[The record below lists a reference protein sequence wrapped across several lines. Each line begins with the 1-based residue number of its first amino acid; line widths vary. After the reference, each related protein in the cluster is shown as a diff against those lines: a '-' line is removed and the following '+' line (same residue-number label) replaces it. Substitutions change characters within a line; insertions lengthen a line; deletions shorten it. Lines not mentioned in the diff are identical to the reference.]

1 VQLELVEQRQVISQL
16 VQVRFVKFK
25 SDAIAFLDQ
34 PVLEGVGL
42 AEAANPIFVVMT
54 VLAAGVFPSKHLS
67 NVRGEFSI

>member
-1 VQLELVEQRQVISQL
+1 
-16 VQVRFVKFK
+16 VKFK